1 MTLLSVMAFEMPA
14 FAADLTLVGDSDAT
28 WNTTAANTVWTNSV
42 AGGAKVG
49 FTDGNNVLVSSDWFS
64 GSTLDVG
71 VNVGPGDVVFDID
84 RPLNLTYSGGSLKN
98 VTESFTKMGSGT
110 LLISG
115 GKGSAATCGIEI
127 VDGEIAANQAN
138 NNNILGPTA
147 TPFWVYVRNGAA
159 LTFLTRNQTGAAT
172 GTQCGFCVQLDKGS
186 TLNVCTNYV
195 DWDIVDTRAPLSIN
209 TLKLNG
215 GTINVGAGW
224 HTKYNNPNT
233 TTPPKLGGRT
243 SLYIFNK
250 LHFSGNTVQSLG
262 CGSDFTDNDHLIS
275 LNPRNPVEICVDE
288 TGNGDDADAQI
299 SMAAFTWGTNS
310 LGFYRADLV
319 KTGLGTLSIP
329 DNRYSQSEVSTK
341 DTTENRYFLGD
352 LTVQDGTVDF
362 STNVT
367 TFFRSTD
374 SSCVQNVT
382 VSTNGTLIFRKRNVA
397 GSAGV
402 DPQVRLVVDHG
413 TFKYLPGAGCHG
425 PLTIKD
431 IVLDD
436 PTLDIQNYGM
446 GRQGNRT
453 DGYFYTYGIF
463 YVKNSM
469 VFRGTRPIVLEPC
482 TTIAGQTPLSGDS
495 TQAVN
500 LFNAVRND
508 LRASGREEYLKGT
521 VFDVADMTGDGNTDV
536 TMGYHLWNGCSTN
549 ARDSEFADSGLIKTG
564 AGTLSV
570 ASVTNKVS
578 GAVTVAEGTMRVDGK
593 LVTPS
598 TVDVYPGAFIGGTG
612 TVARVAMEAGSGFD
626 APAGQDKPLTV
637 QGNLALPATGVVN
650 ISNLGGYEGDELPA
664 AKLVTATGTLS
675 GTENLQN
682 WTVTIDGVPA
692 PGWKVRMTNDN
703 VVKATKDYGLKIIFR

>member
-1 MTLLSVMAFEMPA
+1 MSVMAFEMPSL
-14 FAADLTLVGDSDAT
+14 AANLTLVGDSGAT

-49 FTDGNNVLVSSDWFS
+49 FTDGNNILISSDWFS

-84 RPLNLTYSGGSLKN
+84 RSLNLTYSGGSLKN
-98 VTESFTKMGSGT
+98 VTESFTKTGPGT

-115 GKGSAATCGIEI
+115 SKGSAATCGIEI

-159 LTFLTRNQTGAAT
+159 LTFLTRNQTGTSA
-172 GTQCGFCVQLDKGS
+172 CGFCVQLDKGS

-195 DWDIVDTRAPLSIN
+195 NWDIVDTRSPLSIN
-209 TLKLNG
+209 TLKLCG
-215 GTINVGAGW
+215 GTINVGAAW
-224 HTKYNNPNT
+224 HTTYNNPNNQK
-233 TTPPKLGGRT
+233 PKELGGRS

-250 LHFSGNTVQSLG
+250 IHFSGDTVQSLG

-275 LNPRNPVEICVDE
+275 LNPFRPIEICVDE
-288 TGNGDDADAQI
+288 IGNGDAADAEL
-299 SMAAFTWGTNS
+299 SMAGFTWGTNTF
-310 LGFYRADLV
+310 GVYRSDLV

-329 DNRYSQSEVSTK
+329 NGNYSQSEVAVK
-341 DTTENRYFLGD
+341 DKTEIRYFLGD
-352 LTVQDGTVDF
+352 LTVLEGTVDLA
-362 STNVT
+362 SAVT
-367 TFFRSTD
+367 QFFRSTNSD
-374 SSCVQNVT
+374 SIQNVT
-382 VSTNGTLIFRKRNVA
+382 VSTNGTLIFRMRNMA
-397 GSAGV
+397 GGASA
-402 DPQVRLVVDHG
+402 DTQVRLVVDHG
-413 TFKYLPGAGCHG
+413 TFRFITSAGCHG

-436 PTLDIQNYGM
+436 ATFDIQNAGM
-446 GRQGNRT
+446 QRQIKRKEDKT
-453 DGYFYTYGIF
+453 VDYYFYTYGIF

-469 VFRGTRPIVLEPC
+469 VFRGTRPFVLEPIPELD
-482 TTIAGQTPLSGDS
+482 TSGWES
-495 TQAVN
+495 TQSIN

-508 LRASGREEYLKGT
+508 LRASGKEEDLKGT

-536 TMGYHLWNGCSTN
+536 TMAYHLWNGYTTN
-549 ARDSEFADSGLIKTG
+549 ARDAAIEDSGLIKTG
-564 AGTLSV
+564 LGTLSV

-637 QGNLALPATGVVN
+637 EGDLALPATGVVN

-664 AKLVTATGTLS
+664 AKLITATGTLS